1 MKYFQRAIYHE
12 NMIRK
17 RKRRMNI
24 LCRVINIELRYSCAF
39 LLWLFCCF
47 SIILGILPGGLLQS
61 GNIRDNM
68 LPFCFFSFPWIRL
81 QKSQTI
87 HFLFLHKSTFHSTLQ
102 ILHLMLSTSFWHQL
116 MFYHTIRILLS
127 LLVAFVK
134 MI

>member
-1 MKYFQRAIYHE
+1 MKYFQRTIYHE

-17 RKRRMNI
+17 RKKRINI

-39 LLWLFCCF
+39 LLWLFWCF
-47 SIILGILPGGLLQS
+47 SIVFGILPGSLLKS
-61 GNIRDNM
+61 GDIRGYVFS
-68 LPFCFFSFPWIRL
+68 FCFFSLPWIGL

-102 ILHLMLSTSFWHQL
+102 ILHLMFSTSFWHQL
-116 MFYHTIRILLS
+116 MFYHTIRILLC
-127 LLVAFVK
+127 LLITFMK